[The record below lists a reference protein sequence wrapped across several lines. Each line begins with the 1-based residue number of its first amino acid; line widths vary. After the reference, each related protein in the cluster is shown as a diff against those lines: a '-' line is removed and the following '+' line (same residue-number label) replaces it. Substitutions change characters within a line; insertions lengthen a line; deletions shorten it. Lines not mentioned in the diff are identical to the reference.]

1 MSFTGVSTINRLPN
15 KIFLSKKKTSD
26 DRLRTL
32 PLVQAATESTVRW
45 IFRSKDVGRPSGW
58 RAHRLASDRGNRMN
72 LPSASLFLLTR
83 VFSPLT
89 DSRTYLDQIENGQ
102 KSNGTSPLNGE
113 KLLFYIH
120 ICMRMT
126 SPNIAKNKIELTL
139 YTRE

>member
-1 MSFTGVSTINRLPN
+1 
-15 KIFLSKKKTSD
+15 
-26 DRLRTL
+26 
-32 PLVQAATESTVRW
+32 
-45 IFRSKDVGRPSGW
+45 
-58 RAHRLASDRGNRMN
+58 MN
-72 LPSASLFLLTR
+72 LPSASLFLSHA
-83 VFSPLT
+83 FSPPLT
-89 DSRTYLDQIENGQ
+89 DSRTYLDQIENRQ